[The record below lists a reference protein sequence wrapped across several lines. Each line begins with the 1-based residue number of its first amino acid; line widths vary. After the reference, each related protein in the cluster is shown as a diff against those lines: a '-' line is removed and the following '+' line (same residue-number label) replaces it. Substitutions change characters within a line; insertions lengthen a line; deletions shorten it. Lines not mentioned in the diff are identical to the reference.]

1 VESFGVRT
9 KNYDATFKQDVV
21 EEFIRGDKRGAQIAR
36 ERAIDYQTLRKWRL
50 DYEQRGAAAWSK
62 PSVTTATN
70 EARIADLE
78 RVIGQQ
84 TLEIL
89 VLKKALTL
97 ARSASKSSTSSLT
110 R

>member
-1 VESFGVRT
+1 MESFGVRT
-9 KNYDATFKQDVV
+9 KSYDAAFKQEVV

-36 ERAIDYQTLRKWRL
+36 ERSIDYSTLRKWRL
-50 DYEQRGAAAWSK
+50 EYDQRGAEAWSQ
-62 PSVTTATN
+62 PSAAVPTTET
-70 EARIADLE
+70 RIAELE

-97 ARSASKSSTSSLT
+97 ARSASKPSTTSST